1 MPIGINNTFPFVD
14 AKAAG
19 SQQSISKN
27 FERLSSGKRINS
39 AQDDAAG
46 LAISEGL
53 NALTRS
59 LEAAGRNTSRGI
71 SAVQTAESGLG
82 EVNNI
87 AIRMRELAVQ
97 AADGSLSEGDRA
109 IIDEEFQQLQAEIDR
124 TAETTEFN
132 DQELLSGDERS
143 VSFQV
148 GEGTSPDDQ
157 IDVEF
162 GGVSAESLGLDT
174 VSVAGSD
181 GSAALAAID
190 AIDGAQAEI
199 NERRAEFGA
208 ANNRL
213 EVAAENNL
221 SRRTALE
228 ETNSRIRDTDFAE
241 ETSNLARNQVLQQAR
256 VGIQAAANQSQS
268 LALNL
273 LK

>member
-1 MPIGINNTFPFVD
+1 M
-14 AKAAG
+14 
-19 SQQSISKN
+19 
-27 FERLSSGKRINS
+27 
-39 AQDDAAG
+39 
-46 LAISEGL
+46 
-53 NALTRS
+53 
-59 LEAAGRNTSRGI
+59 
-71 SAVQTAESGLG
+71 
-82 EVNNI
+82 
-87 AIRMRELAVQ
+87 
-97 AADGSLSEGDRA
+97 
-109 IIDEEFQQLQAEIDR
+109 
-124 TAETTEFN
+124 
-132 DQELLSGDERS
+132 LSGDERS